1 MEVGPGPAKV
11 AMQGRGGR
19 DSLGMVGG
27 GAKSVQEGNGGMQR
41 LLWGGA
47 LEQTGDCLKDAGDC
61 GLAL

>member
-11 AMQGRGGR
+11 AVQGRGGG

-41 LLWGGA
+41 LLWGVPWNRLG
-47 LEQTGDCLKDAGDC
+47 TV
-61 GLAL
+61 